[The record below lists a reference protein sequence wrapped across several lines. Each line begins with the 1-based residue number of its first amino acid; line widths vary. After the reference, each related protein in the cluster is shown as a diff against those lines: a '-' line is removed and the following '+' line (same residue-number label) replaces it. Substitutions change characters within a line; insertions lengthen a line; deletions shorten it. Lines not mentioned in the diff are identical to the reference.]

1 MNPNRPDRNSCTISR
16 TNSQTY
22 FFDDPSGVDLSPIFD
37 SDLFPVESPVN
48 FPDASALFASNSN
61 QSSLNELQNNSAG
74 IVALPSRIY
83 VSDTGTWTDVNKSYQ
98 TLPERHDS
106 DEEYQSTA
114 NEASLGSAPEAAS
127 EGIEK
132 AVADTGD
139 LTTEP
144 MAFLQGL
151 NSGNLMQFSQQ
162 SVLRE
167 MILQDIQA
175 QVSTLPK
182 IEKHNTG
189 GYNFSFDLVEPPKSD
204 WTVSKTLNKLYIRM
218 NKVFNVDIQFKAR
231 MPIQPLNLR
240 VFLCF
245 VKDVSGPVLRCQNHL
260 SVEPLTDH
268 NEKER
273 ENLLRC
279 LNPNTIYCGTAQ
291 GKGISERYSVLV
303 PLNVSRS
310 GSRSGGYV
318 RQTLAFNFVCQN
330 SCFGRKESCL
340 VFCLENASGDIVGQD
355 YLNVKVCTCPKRD
368 HKQEERQKGAL
379 KRKIH
384 ESDTEEDDTED
395 HPPKSRRLAESMHI
409 KEETASNDSYNATH
423 RGLPQNWD
431 VSQTDNGK
439 YQLSIT
445 VPNKEWLLDS
455 IEGMVK
461 EAATK
466 VLRSPNKDRLRSY
479 AQSLLKL
486 KKRAYEL
493 P

>member
-1 MNPNRPDRNSCTISR
+1 MK
-16 TNSQTY
+16 
-22 FFDDPSGVDLSPIFD
+22 L
-37 SDLFPVESPVN
+37 
-48 FPDASALFASNSN
+48 
-61 QSSLNELQNNSAG
+61 
-74 IVALPSRIY
+74 
-83 VSDTGTWTDVNKSYQ
+83 YQ
-98 TLPERHDS
+98 LYER
-106 DEEYQSTA
+106 
-114 NEASLGSAPEAAS
+114 
-127 EGIEK
+127 K
-132 AVADTGD
+132 
-139 LTTEP
+139 
-144 MAFLQGL
+144 
-151 NSGNLMQFSQQ
+151 Q

-167 MILQDIQA
+167 MILQDLQA

-182 IEKHNTG
+182 LEKHNNG
-189 GYNFSFDLVEPPKSD
+189 GYNFSFELVEPPKSD
-204 WTVSKTLNKLYIRM
+204 WTISKALNKLYIRM

-260 SVEPLTDH
+260 SVEPLTDT

-279 LNPNTIYCGTAQ
+279 GNPNTIYCGTAQ
-291 GKGISERYSVLV
+291 GKGISERYSVLI

-310 GSRSGGYV
+310 GGRNGGGLV

-355 YLNVKVCTCPKRD
+355 FLNVKVCTCPKRD
-368 HKQEERQKGAL
+368 HKQEERQKNVM
-379 KRKIH
+379 KRKMH
-384 ESDTEEDDTED
+384 ATDTEEDDAED
-395 HPPKSRRLAESMHI
+395 HPSKSRRLTESMHI
-409 KEETASNDSYNATH
+409 KEETESNDSFNTTH
-423 RGLPQNWD
+423 RGLPHNWD
-431 VSQTDNGK
+431 VSATDNGK

-455 IEGMVK
+455 IEGMIK
-461 EAATK
+461 EAATQ